1 MTAYN
6 LKRKDYTNS
15 LWVARLALKC
25 PAGFTLE
32 KNKYWKHWWKTERGW
47 WWEEGM
53 EELVLEWE
61 EVQMRD
67 REPGKQNK
75 RPWNKDRKLCSV
87 RETETLGEMEKRQI
101 SAAPELRGLRS
112 LALLPIT
119 EKSSSA
125 GIQCC
130 WATAERKVSSK
141 SKERRGLGDEWG
153 SNVKRGTEDEG
164 SSGFCFDTVKE
175 KMC

>member
-1 MTAYN
+1 
-6 LKRKDYTNS
+6 
-15 LWVARLALKC
+15 
-25 PAGFTLE
+25 
-32 KNKYWKHWWKTERGW
+32 
-47 WWEEGM
+47 M

-75 RPWNKDRKLCSV
+75 RPWNKDRKLCLV
-87 RETETLGEMEKRQI
+87 KKTETLGEMEKRQI

-130 WATAERKVSSK
+130 WATTERKVSSK

-153 SNVKRGTEDEG
+153 SNVKKGTED
-164 SSGFCFDTVKE
+164 DTVLIQWKKRCVRTCCRIVGYVLTFLE
-175 KMC
+175 KNSSEFRVIYRVHSLLWF